1 VSNVFPKPAYQGK
14 VNVPS
19 PQQSSGG
26 RGVPDVSGNADPA
39 TGYQVLVQ
47 GKSTVFGG
55 TSAVAPLWAGILA
68 LINQQRAAK
77 GKGWVGFLNPVL
89 YGLAS
94 TANAFH
100 DVVNGNNDI
109 FGTLRGKY
117 SAGPGWDPCTGLGT
131 PNGTNLSAAL

>member
-1 VSNVFPKPAYQGK
+1 QAT
-14 VNVPS
+14 VNVPA

-47 GKSTVFGG
+47 GSSKVFGG

-77 GKGWVGFLNPVL
+77 GKGPVGFLNPVL

-94 TANAFH
+94 TANALH
-100 DVVNGNNDI
+100 DVVDGNNDI

-117 SAGPGWDPCTGLGT
+117 AAGPGWDPCTGLGT
-131 PNGTNLSAAL
+131 PNGANLAATL